1 MICMRKKRGSGA
13 PALILETIAN
23 TAMISNSKHRY
34 DLVQYIFFE
43 KNFKLLH
50 IQTGSHIFVFV
61 YFFNV
66 LFLFLCKNS
75 TSHVP
80 PFPFPRRSWFA
91 QNLIYT
97 TMYMNFTKLSAFQT
111 TFWFTKIFID
121 FSPCKNSTYN
131 CGPTLSPEIIV
142 LIYWSNLMIMYC
154 LIINSFLID
163 I

>member
-1 MICMRKKRGSGA
+1 MRKKRGSGA
-13 PALILETIAN
+13 PTLILETIAN

-97 TMYMNFTKLSAFQT
+97 TMYMRVLSQNFQLFRPH
-111 TFWFTKIFID
+111 FGLRRFLLIFPHVKIQ
-121 FSPCKNSTYN
+121 
-131 CGPTLSPEIIV
+131 PTIV
-142 LIYWSNLMIMYC
+142 APPYPRRSLY
-154 LIINSFLID
+154 
-163 I
+163 